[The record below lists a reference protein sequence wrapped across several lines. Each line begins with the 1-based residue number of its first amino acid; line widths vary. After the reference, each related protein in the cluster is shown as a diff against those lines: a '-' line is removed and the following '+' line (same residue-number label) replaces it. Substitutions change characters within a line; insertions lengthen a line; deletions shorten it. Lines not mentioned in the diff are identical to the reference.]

1 VIVRAPATS
10 ANLGPGF
17 DTAAVALDLWNELEV
32 TDGEGVEVTG
42 EGAGELAADATN
54 LAVRA
59 YTLLADPAGRR
70 FRFTNRI
77 PLERGLGSSAA
88 AIALGLAASRPD
100 GDPEELLEA
109 GRELESHSDNL
120 AAALVGGMTLTRDGR
135 IARIAETLPLAPVV
149 VVPRERTST
158 EASRSALP
166 ATVPHGDAAAS
177 AGYAALLAAGAAAG
191 DADLFAS
198 GLDDRLHE
206 PYRPSAVL
214 DAVRDEPPAG
224 ARGATLSGS
233 GPTVIVWAVDA
244 EPCAAE
250 LAVRFPQH
258 DVRVL
263 AVVPRGA
270 L

>member
-1 VIVRAPATS
+1 MIVRAPATS

-59 YTLLADPAGRR
+59 YALLADPAGRR

-88 AIALGLAASRPD
+88 AIALGLAAARPD

-135 IARIAETLPLAPVV
+135 IARIADDAAARTRRRRPARADVDGGV
-149 VVPRERTST
+149 AQRAPRER
-158 EASRSALP
+158 P
-166 ATVPHGDAAAS
+166 ARRRCGERGLRRAARGGRRRGRRRPLRRGARRPPARAVP
-177 AGYAALLAAGAAAG
+177 
-191 DADLFAS
+191 
-198 GLDDRLHE
+198 
-206 PYRPSAVL
+206 PSAVL

-233 GPTVIVWAVDA
+233 GPTVVVWAVDA
-244 EPCAAE
+244 AACAAE
-250 LAVRFPQH
+250 LARRFPEH
-258 DVRVL
+258 DVHVL
-263 AVVPRGA
+263 AVAPRGA